1 MLRWM
6 CGLTRGDRFRNE
18 TIREKVGVTPVEYKM
33 REVRLR
39 WFRHVM
45 RRGMDA
51 PVRRCERLAL
61 DGFRRGRGRPKKYWG
76 EEITGGLGVDV
87 AVEAL
92 GKPQTFLQCVQSVRD
107 GGKAVMIGLA
117 QSGAKGEVDIN
128 HLVRRQIKVIGS
140 YGARAR
146 QDLPKLIKLAESG
159 IFNLT
164 AAVSRTCKFEEAP
177 QAYNDLDKGAIAG
190 RAVVEIM

>member
-1 MLRWM
+1 MLPAIQ
-6 CGLTRGDRFRNE
+6 L
-18 TIREKVGVTPVEYKM
+18 VQ
-33 REVRLR
+33 
-39 WFRHVM
+39 
-45 RRGMDA
+45 
-51 PVRRCERLAL
+51 
-61 DGFRRGRGRPKKYWG
+61 
-76 EEITGGLGVDV
+76 EITGGLGVDV

-140 YGARAR
+140 YGARAQ

-164 AAVSRTCKFEEAP
+164 TAVSRTCKFEEAP
-177 QAYNDLDKGAIAG
+177 QAYRDLDKGAIAG